1 MITSQE
7 LIIMDGNAPAI
18 NITLDPENKVGEH
31 QFFMLENEDGTHIY
45 ATMQMLQDLV
55 VAATELSRSLA
66 SRKLEYT
73 KND

>member
-1 MITSQE
+1 MITPHE
-7 LIIMDGNAPAI
+7 LIIMDGNAPSI

-45 ATMQMLQDLV
+45 ATIKMLQDLV
-55 VAATELSRSLA
+55 KAAFQLSNGLA
-66 SRKLEYT
+66 SRKVEYT

>member
-31 QFFMLENEDGTHIY
+31 QFFMLENEDGTHIF
-45 ATMQMLQDLV
+45 ATLKMLTDLV
-55 VAATELSRSLA
+55 VAATELSRGLA
-66 SRKLEYT
+66 SRKLEYK

>member
-18 NITLDPENKVGEH
+18 NITLDPENKLGEH

-45 ATMQMLQDLV
+45 ATLKMLTDLV
-55 VAATELSRSLA
+55 IAATELSRGLA
-66 SRKLEYT
+66 SRKVEYT

>member
-1 MITSQE
+1 MITSHE
-7 LIIMDGNAPAI
+7 LIVMDGNAPAI

-45 ATMQMLQDLV
+45 ATLKMLKELV
-55 VAATELSRSLA
+55 VSARQLSNGLA
-66 SRKLEYT
+66 CRKLEYT

>member
-1 MITSQE
+1 MITPHE
-7 LIIMDGNAPAI
+7 LIIMDGNAPSI

-31 QFFMLENEDGTHIY
+31 QFFMLENEDGTHIF
-45 ATMQMLQDLV
+45 ATLKMLTDLV
-55 VAATELSRSLA
+55 VAATELSRGLA